1 MKNNDRQH
9 SSSSSS
15 SSASRAGGTAAFAA
29 AFVAGL
35 LVIGWV
41 AWGYGAAH
49 PLALGITLLIAGFY
63 LLGAHELHRY
73 RQGTGALAAALQA
86 PPADAAALDGWLGPL
101 PAALRS
107 AVRQRIDGLRAGL
120 PAPVMA
126 PYLTGLLVLLGMVG
140 TFLGMVVTL
149 QGTGAALAGADGLA
163 AIRDALSAPVRGLGL
178 AFGTSVAGVAA
189 SAMLG
194 LMGALARR
202 ERLLAAQQLDALLPT
217 ALRPFTPQHQRE
229 AAWRLQEQQAG
240 LLPTLVDRI
249 GDAMAAMER
258 SQAAL
263 AERLQA
269 EQARF
274 YRETET
280 AYTGLAA
287 AVERTLSASTAES
300 ARLAG
305 AALQP
310 AIEAA
315 LAGLGRESAALQTAL
330 ADQVRR
336 QLDGMAGQFGT
347 ATAAITTQW
356 TGALAEQ
363 QRISDA
369 SAQALRG
376 TLEEFTQRFE
386 QRSAALA
393 DSLGER
399 LARQSDALSARW
411 GEALA
416 QQAGHSTQ
424 LAERHEAAL
433 NTAAEQWARHAEALH
448 AAVEGSHTRLQADAA
463 AQDAARQAAWNASL
477 QTLAAS
483 LQHEWQTAQ
492 AGATAQ
498 WKALGETLATTADG
512 IAQRSAEQARQ
523 LLSQIDQRAA
533 QDEARQAAWT
543 QSLQAVAETL
553 RSEWHAAQVQS
564 TGQWHQLGETLA
576 TTADGIAQRSAEQ
589 ATQLLSQIDQRAA
602 QDEAR
607 QADWTQSLQAVAETL
622 RAEWQA
628 AQAQSTGQWHQLG
641 EMLAATSDGIAR
653 RSAEQATQL
662 LSQID
667 QRAAQDEAR
676 QAAWTQS
683 LQAVAETLRTEWQ
696 AAQAQSTGQ
705 WHQLGE
711 VLAATSDG
719 IAQRSAEQAKQLLS
733 QIDQRA
739 AQDEARQAAW
749 TQSLEAVAQTLRSEW
764 QAAQVQSTGQWHQ
777 LGQELARTAE
787 AVTARAAEQATH
799 SLAQIDQRAA
809 QDDARQ
815 VAWTQSLEALS
826 ATLRSG
832 WEQAGARTA
841 ERWDEASQA
850 LARSTGQITEALD
863 AHAQR
868 TLGEIGTLLQAA
880 SEAPRAAA
888 EVIGELRQKLSDSMA
903 RDNAMLE
910 ERSRIL
916 ETLSTLLEAVNHAS
930 AQHRGAI
937 DTLVAGTAE
946 LMERSGTRFAD
957 TVQAQAE
964 RMDAVA
970 AQLTGSAVEVASLGE
985 AFGAAVQHFGHANEQ
1000 MVAQLQR
1007 VEAALAKSLARS
1019 DEQLDYY
1026 VAQAREVIEL
1036 SVGAQKQVVDGL
1048 QQVAAAQ
1055 AGKPAPAAAEAAG
1068 A

>member
-15 SSASRAGGTAAFAA
+15 ASQAGGTTAFAA

-63 LLGAHELHRY
+63 LLGARELHRY

-86 PPADAAALDGWLGPL
+86 PPADAAALDGWLAPL

-363 QRISDA
+363 QRTSDA

-399 LARQSDALSARW
+399 LAHQSDALSARW

-416 QQAGHSTQ
+416 QQAGHGAQ

-433 NTAAEQWARHAEALH
+433 GTAAEQWARHAEALH

-483 LQHEWQTAQ
+483 LQHAWQTAQ

-512 IAQRSAEQARQ
+512 IARRSAEQATQ

-533 QDEARQAAWT
+533 QDEARQTAWT

-553 RSEWHAAQVQS
+553 RVEWQAAQAQS
-564 TGQWHQLGETLA
+564 TGQWHQLGEVLA
-576 TTADGIAQRSAEQ
+576 TTSDGIAQRSAEQ

-607 QADWTQSLQAVAETL
+607 QTAWTQSLQAVAETL
-622 RAEWQA
+622 RA
-628 AQAQSTGQWHQLG
+628 
-641 EMLAATSDGIAR
+641 
-653 RSAEQATQL
+653 
-662 LSQID
+662 
-667 QRAAQDEAR
+667 
-676 QAAWTQS
+676 
-683 LQAVAETLRTEWQ
+683 EWQ

-719 IAQRSAEQAKQLLS
+719 IAQRSAEQAMQLLS

-815 VAWTQSLEALS
+815 TAWTQSLEALS

-868 TLGEIGTLLQAA
+868 TLGEIGTLVQAA

-930 AQHRGAI
+930 AQQRGAI

-964 RMDAVA
+964 RIDAAA

-1055 AGKPAPAAAEAAG
+1055 AGKPAPAVAAEAAG

>member
-1 MKNNDRQH
+1 
-9 SSSSSS
+9 
-15 SSASRAGGTAAFAA
+15 
-29 AFVAGL
+29 
-35 LVIGWV
+35 
-41 AWGYGAAH
+41 
-49 PLALGITLLIAGFY
+49 
-63 LLGAHELHRY
+63 
-73 RQGTGALAAALQA
+73 
-86 PPADAAALDGWLGPL
+86 
-101 PAALRS
+101 
-107 AVRQRIDGLRAGL
+107 
-120 PAPVMA
+120 
-126 PYLTGLLVLLGMVG
+126 
-140 TFLGMVVTL
+140 
-149 QGTGAALAGADGLA
+149 
-163 AIRDALSAPVRGLGL
+163 VRGLGL

-249 GDAMAAMER
+249 GDAMAVMER

-363 QRISDA
+363 QRTSDA

-399 LARQSDALSARW
+399 LAHQSDALSARW

-416 QQAGHSTQ
+416 QQAGHGAQ

-433 NTAAEQWARHAEALH
+433 STAAEQWACHAEALH

-483 LQHEWQTAQ
+483 LQHAWQTAQ

-498 WKALGETLATTADG
+498 WKALGETLATTA
-512 IAQRSAEQARQ
+512 
-523 LLSQIDQRAA
+523 
-533 QDEARQAAWT
+533 
-543 QSLQAVAETL
+543 
-553 RSEWHAAQVQS
+553 
-564 TGQWHQLGETLA
+564 
-576 TTADGIAQRSAEQ
+576 
-589 ATQLLSQIDQRAA
+589 
-602 QDEAR
+602 
-607 QADWTQSLQAVAETL
+607 
-622 RAEWQA
+622 
-628 AQAQSTGQWHQLG
+628 
-641 EMLAATSDGIAR
+641 DGIAR

-676 QAAWTQS
+676 QTAWTQS
-683 LQAVAETLRTEWQ
+683 LQAVAETLRAEWQ

-719 IAQRSAEQAKQLLS
+719 IAQRSAEQATQLLS

-815 VAWTQSLEALS
+815 TAWTQSLEALS

-868 TLGEIGTLLQAA
+868 TLGEIGTLVQAA

-930 AQHRGAI
+930 AQQRGAI

>member
-15 SSASRAGGTAAFAA
+15 SASQAGGTAAFAA

-49 PLALGITLLIAGFY
+49 PLALGITLLISGFY
-63 LLGAHELHRY
+63 LLGARELHRY

-101 PAALRS
+101 PPALRS

-274 YRETET
+274 YRETES

-315 LAGLGRESAALQTAL
+315 LAGLARESAALQTAL

-363 QRISDA
+363 QRTSDA
-369 SAQALRG
+369 GAQALRG

-433 NTAAEQWARHAEALH
+433 STAAEQWARHAEALH

-512 IAQRSAEQARQ
+512 IAQRSAEQA
-523 LLSQIDQRAA
+523 
-533 QDEARQAAWT
+533 
-543 QSLQAVAETL
+543 
-553 RSEWHAAQVQS
+553 
-564 TGQWHQLGETLA
+564 
-576 TTADGIAQRSAEQ
+576 
-589 ATQLLSQIDQRAA
+589 TQLLSQIDQRAA

-607 QADWTQSLQAVAETL
+607 QTAWTQSLQAVAETL

-628 AQAQSTGQWHQLG
+628 AQAQSTGQW
-641 EMLAATSDGIAR
+641 R
-653 RSAEQATQL
+653 
-662 LSQID
+662 
-667 QRAAQDEAR
+667 
-676 QAAWTQS
+676 
-683 LQAVAETLRTEWQ
+683 
-696 AAQAQSTGQ
+696 
-705 WHQLGE
+705 QLGE

-719 IAQRSAEQAKQLLS
+719 IAQRSAEQAAQLLLH
-733 QIDQRA
+733 IDQRA
-739 AQDEARQAAW
+739 AQDESRQAAW

-787 AVTARAAEQATH
+787 TVTARAAEQATH

-809 QDDARQ
+809 QDEARQ
-815 VAWTQSLEALS
+815 TAWTQSLEALS

-868 TLGEIGTLLQAA
+868 TLGEIGTLVQAA

-930 AQHRGAI
+930 AQQRSAI

>member
-15 SSASRAGGTAAFAA
+15 ASQAGGTAAFAA

-63 LLGAHELHRY
+63 LLGARELHRY

-86 PPADAAALDGWLGPL
+86 PPADAAALDGWLAPL

-363 QRISDA
+363 QRTSDA

-483 LQHEWQTAQ
+483 LQHAWQTAQ

-498 WKALGETLATTADG
+498 WKALGETLATTA
-512 IAQRSAEQARQ
+512 
-523 LLSQIDQRAA
+523 
-533 QDEARQAAWT
+533 
-543 QSLQAVAETL
+543 
-553 RSEWHAAQVQS
+553 
-564 TGQWHQLGETLA
+564 
-576 TTADGIAQRSAEQ
+576 
-589 ATQLLSQIDQRAA
+589 
-602 QDEAR
+602 
-607 QADWTQSLQAVAETL
+607 
-622 RAEWQA
+622 
-628 AQAQSTGQWHQLG
+628 
-641 EMLAATSDGIAR
+641 DGIAR

-676 QAAWTQS
+676 QLAWTQS
-683 LQAVAETLRTEWQ
+683 LQAVAETLRAEWQ

-719 IAQRSAEQAKQLLS
+719 IAQRSAEQATQLLSQIDQRAAQDEARQTAWTQSLQAVAETLRAEWQAAQAQSTGQWHQLGEVLAATSDGIAQRSAEQATQLLS

-815 VAWTQSLEALS
+815 TAWTQSLEALS

-868 TLGEIGTLLQAA
+868 TLGEIGTLVQAA

-930 AQHRGAI
+930 AQQRGAI

-964 RMDAVA
+964 RMDAAA

-1055 AGKPAPAAAEAAG
+1055 VGKPAPAVAAEAAG

>member
-15 SSASRAGGTAAFAA
+15 SASQAGGTAAFAA

-49 PLALGITLLIAGFY
+49 PLALGITLLISGFY
-63 LLGAHELHRY
+63 LLGARELHRY

-274 YRETET
+274 YRETES

-315 LAGLGRESAALQTAL
+315 LAGLARESAALQTAL

-347 ATAAITTQW
+347 ATAAITTHW

-363 QRISDA
+363 QRTSDA

-433 NTAAEQWARHAEALH
+433 STAAEQWARHAEALH

-512 IAQRSAEQARQ
+512 IAQRSAEQATQ

-533 QDEARQAAWT
+533 QDEARQTAWT

-553 RSEWHAAQVQS
+553 RAEWQAAQAQS
-564 TGQWHQLGETLA
+564 TGQWRQLGEVLA

-589 ATQLLSQIDQRAA
+589 ATQLLSQIDQRAV

-607 QADWTQSLQAVAETL
+607 QT
-622 RAEWQA
+622 
-628 AQAQSTGQWHQLG
+628 
-641 EMLAATSDGIAR
+641 
-653 RSAEQATQL
+653 
-662 LSQID
+662 
-667 QRAAQDEAR
+667 
-676 QAAWTQS
+676 AWTQS

-719 IAQRSAEQAKQLLS
+719 IAQRSAEQAAQLLLH
-733 QIDQRA
+733 IDQRA
-739 AQDEARQAAW
+739 AQDESRQA
-749 TQSLEAVAQTLRSEW
+749 
-764 QAAQVQSTGQWHQ
+764 
-777 LGQELARTAE
+777 
-787 AVTARAAEQATH
+787 
-799 SLAQIDQRAA
+799 
-809 QDDARQ
+809 
-815 VAWTQSLEALS
+815 AWTQSLEALS

-868 TLGEIGTLLQAA
+868 TLGEIGTLVQAA

-930 AQHRGAI
+930 AQQRSAI

>member
-1 MKNNDRQH
+1 MKNNERVH
-9 SSSSSS
+9 P
-15 SSASRAGGTAAFAA
+15 SRAGSGSGIGFAA
-29 AFVAGL
+29 AFCAGL
-35 LVIGWV
+35 IVIGWV
-41 AWGYGAAH
+41 AAGYGVAH
-49 PLALGITLLIAGFY
+49 PLALGITLLIAAFY
-63 LLGAHELHRY
+63 VLGARELHSY
-73 RQGTGALAAALQA
+73 RQASGALAAALQA
-86 PPADAAALDGWLGPL
+86 PPAEGSGPEALDGWLAPL
-101 PAALRS
+101 PAALRT

-202 ERLLAAQQLDALLPT
+202 ERLAAAQQLDALLPA
-217 ALRPFTPQHQRE
+217 ALRPFTPQHQRD

-240 LLPTLVDRI
+240 LLPALVDRI
-249 GDAMAAMER
+249 TDAMAATER
-258 SQAAL
+258 SQAAM

-269 EQARF
+269 DQARF
-274 YRETET
+274 YRETEA

-315 LAGLGRESAALQTAL
+315 LAGLGRESATLQAAL
-330 ADQVRR
+330 ATQVRS

-356 TGALAEQ
+356 TAALAEH
-363 QRISDA
+363 QRTA
-369 SAQALRG
+369 EATAQALNR
-376 TLEEFTQRFE
+376 TLDGFTERFE
-386 QRSAALA
+386 QRSTALA

-399 LARQSDALSARW
+399 LSAQSEALTARWDDALAR
-411 GEALA
+411 
-416 QQAGHSTQ
+416 QAGHSAQ

-433 NTAAEQWARHAEALH
+433 DAAAREWARHAEALH
-448 AAVEGSHTRLQADAA
+448 AAVEGSHARLQADAA
-463 AQDAARQAAWNASL
+463 AQDAARQAAWTASL

-483 LQHEWQTAQ
+483 LHKEWQTAQ

-498 WKALGETLATTADG
+498 WTALGATLSATADG
-512 IAQRSAEQARQ
+512 IGQRSAEQAAQ
-523 LLSQIDQRAA
+523 LLA
-533 QDEARQAAWT
+533 
-543 QSLQAVAETL
+543 
-553 RSEWHAAQVQS
+553 
-564 TGQWHQLGETLA
+564 
-576 TTADGIAQRSAEQ
+576 
-589 ATQLLSQIDQRAA
+589 
-602 QDEAR
+602 
-607 QADWTQSLQAVAETL
+607 
-622 RAEWQA
+622 
-628 AQAQSTGQWHQLG
+628 
-641 EMLAATSDGIAR
+641 
-653 RSAEQATQL
+653 
-662 LSQID
+662 QID

-696 AAQAQSTGQ
+696 AAQAQSAGQ
-705 WHQLGE
+705 WQQLGT
-711 VLAATSDG
+711 VLAATADG
-719 IAQRSAEQAKQLLS
+719 IGQRSAEQAAQLLAQIDQRAAQDEARQTAWTQS
-733 QIDQRA
+733 LEAVAQTLRAEWQAAQVQSTAQWQQLGQELARTADAVTARAAEQATQSLAQIDQRA

-749 TQSLEAVAQTLRSEW
+749 A
-764 QAAQVQSTGQWHQ
+764 
-777 LGQELARTAE
+777 
-787 AVTARAAEQATH
+787 
-799 SLAQIDQRAA
+799 
-809 QDDARQ
+809 
-815 VAWTQSLEALS
+815 QSLEALS
-826 ATLRSG
+826 ATLQSG
-832 WEQAGARTA
+832 WEQAGARTGQ
-841 ERWDEASQA
+841 RWDEASEA

-863 AHAQR
+863 AHAR
-868 TLGEIGTLLQAA
+868 NTLGEIGTLVQAA

-916 ETLSTLLEAVNHAS
+916 ETLSTLLDAVNHAS
-930 AQHRGAI
+930 AQQRGAI

-946 LMERSGTRFAD
+946 LMERAGGRFEG

-1000 MVAQLQR
+1000 LVAQLQR
-1007 VEAALAKSLARS
+1007 IESALAKSLARS

-1048 QQVAAAQ
+1048 QQVAAVQ
-1055 AGKPAPAAAEAAG
+1055 AGKAVPAATEAAG